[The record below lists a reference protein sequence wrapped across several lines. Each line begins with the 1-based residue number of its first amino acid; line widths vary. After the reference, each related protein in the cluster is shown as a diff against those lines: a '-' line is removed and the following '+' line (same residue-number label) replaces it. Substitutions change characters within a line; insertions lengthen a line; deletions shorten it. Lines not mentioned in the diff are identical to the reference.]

1 MIIVFLNCSFVNSM
15 NFAREP
21 LVFCPQEDSQNPS
34 ESNTPERSEFV
45 TTGTLTDRSDL
56 SDEMA
61 ELCKKLTIYIV
72 KEKSGLEDEEQ
83 QTHLQRKL
91 NCN

>member
-15 NFAREP
+15 NFARER
-21 LVFCPQEDSQNPS
+21 LVFCRQDSQDPS
-34 ESNTPERSEFV
+34 ESNAPERSEFV

-61 ELCKKLTIYIV
+61 ELCKKVTIYIV

-83 QTHLQRKL
+83 QAHLQRKL